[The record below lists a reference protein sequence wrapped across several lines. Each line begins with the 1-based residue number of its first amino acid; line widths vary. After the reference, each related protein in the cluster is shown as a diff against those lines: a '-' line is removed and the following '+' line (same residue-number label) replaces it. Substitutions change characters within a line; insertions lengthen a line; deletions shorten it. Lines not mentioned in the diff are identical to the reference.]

1 MIALPPL
8 TGHQRRYL
16 RSLAHPLK
24 PVVQVGRA
32 GLTEPVVAEIQ
43 GALEHHELI
52 KIKVGRDCPTEL
64 AELAELI
71 ERQTGARVAEL
82 IGHVV
87 IAYKPRPK
95 DPKITLP
102 KKRRVR
108 ATSAQK

>member
-1 MIALPPL
+1 MIALPSL

-32 GLTEPVVAEIQ
+32 GLTEPVVAEIR
-43 GALEHHELI
+43 GALQHHELI
-52 KIKVGRDCPTEL
+52 KVKVGRDCPTEL
-64 AELAELI
+64 PELAQQI
-71 ERQTGARVAEL
+71 EQQTGAHIAEL

-102 KKRRVR
+102 KKRRAR
-108 ATSAQK
+108 PSSE